1 MDHLIKT
8 HYKAPEQK
16 TTYTPQS
23 GAVPV
28 INCPV
33 FLAIQP
39 VTLQDPE
46 DGPQVIYI
54 VLLVD
59 PTHQLR
65 FKTYSQSM
73 PQSWLDVPYEE
84 SEWVEDKMV
93 EMIRMA
99 VTTIAQ
105 DYVYTRMTGAEKEMA
120 RMAAAHQQQQAASS
134 SSPAAPAEETPST
147 AENAS
152 KDEQPEKKK

>member
-1 MDHLIKT
+1 M
-8 HYKAPEQK
+8 
-16 TTYTPQS
+16 S
-23 GAVPV
+23 
-28 INCPV
+28 
-33 FLAIQP
+33 
-39 VTLQDPE
+39 LQDPE

-93 EMIRMA
+93 EMIRMS

-134 SSPAAPAEETPST
+134 SPATTTEETPST
-147 AENAS
+147 TETT
-152 KDEQPEKKK
+152 KDEQSEKKQ

>member
-1 MDHLIKT
+1 M
-8 HYKAPEQK
+8 
-16 TTYTPQS
+16 
-23 GAVPV
+23 
-28 INCPV
+28 

-39 VTLQDPE
+39 VSLQDPE

-120 RMAAAHQQQQAASS
+120 RMAAAAHQQQQAASS
-134 SSPAAPAEETPST
+134 SSSPSPAATTEETPST
-147 AENAS
+147 AENPS